1 MKFSWPAHW
10 RLSLLPG
17 LSITG
22 FIILIRLLG
31 WLQPLEWKALDLSL
45 RVRPAEAKDP
55 RITLVA
61 ITEEDIQT
69 ALDYPISDQALAEL
83 IDTIQ
88 SYNPRVVG
96 LDIFRDKP
104 VGEGYRTLVQTLQSF
119 DNIIGIY
126 RIDASSLVPPP
137 PALPEEQLGFADAIV
152 DRDGFLRRSLLGAT
166 DQQGTYRFS
175 LTIQLVTRYLA
186 DDGLILENGIRDPDT
201 MRFGATEIP
210 RFRSH
215 TGGYVR
221 SEQGGNRTLINFRA
235 GPDPF
240 EKVTYNALMS
250 GQVASDLLRDRIV
263 ILGYTAASVK
273 DFVSSSAI
281 AGVNPSLV
289 PGMDAQAHAVSQIVS
304 AVYDGRSFLRSFP
317 DGIEYLLIVASGIV
331 GMTLAQWRRQP
342 VVHFLVIAG
351 IGGTGVLISYGLLL
365 TSWWLPVVP
374 TVAVFLLNAAVL
386 YPFYQAQAQLRSQL
400 DDRQKLIDQT
410 YNTIHNGPL
419 QTLAQMISTW
429 PVGQPAPTSMRT
441 DLQNLNQELRD
452 LYDAIR
458 QESLLPTGQLVLTG
472 QQALDLQ
479 MPLDEL
485 LREAYHITL
494 ERHRDFFEPIIR
506 IVAFEPMDDTQ
517 LSVDQKRDLG
527 RFLEEALLNIQKYAK
542 GTTRLTIDCRQKDS
556 NNIIQIIDNGE
567 GIKPTQTKTSGGYGT
582 RQAQRLARSLNGTFN
597 RTEVSPK
604 GVCCELRWPIRQI
617 WLKRWL

>member
-1 MKFSWPAHW
+1 MKFWPAHW

-17 LSITG
+17 LSIIG

-45 RVRPAEAKDP
+45 RIRPAEKKDP
-55 RITLVA
+55 RIALVT
-61 ITEEDIQT
+61 ITEADIRT

-88 SYNPRVVG
+88 AYNPRVVG
-96 LDIFRDKP
+96 LDIFRDQP
-104 VGEGYRTLVQTLQSF
+104 VGEGYQTLVQTLQSS
-119 DNIIGIY
+119 DNIVGIY
-126 RIDASSLVPPP
+126 RIDPSNLVPPP
-137 PALPEEQLGFADAIV
+137 PALPAEQIGFADAIV
-152 DRDGFLRRSLLGAT
+152 DGDGFLRHSLLGVA
-166 DQQGTYRFS
+166 DQQGAYRFS
-175 LTIQLVTRYLA
+175 LTIQLVSRYLA
-186 DDGLILENGIRDPDT
+186 DDGLILDNGIRDPDT
-201 MRFGATEIP
+201 MRFGSTEIP
-210 RFRSH
+210 RFYAN

-221 SEQGGNRTLINFRA
+221 ADYGGNRTLINFRA
-235 GPDPF
+235 GPEPF
-240 EKVTYNALMS
+240 EKVTYSDLIS
-250 GQVASDLLRDRIV
+250 GQVAPELLRDRIV
-263 ILGYTAASVK
+263 IIGYTAASVK
-273 DFVSSSAI
+273 DFVSSGAI

-289 PGMDAQAHAVSQIVS
+289 PGMDAQAHAVSQIIS
-304 AVYDGRSFLRSFP
+304 AVYDGRPFLKSLP
-317 DGIEYLLIVASGIV
+317 DGVEYLLIVASGVI

-342 VVHFLVIAG
+342 VVHFLVIAA
-351 IGGTGVLISYGLLL
+351 IGGAAVLLSYGLLL

-400 DDRQKLIDQT
+400 GERQKLIDQT

-429 PVGQPAPTSMRT
+429 PPDQPAPASMRT
-441 DLQNLNQELRD
+441 DLQNLNRELRD

-542 GTTRLTIDCRQKDS
+542 GTTRLRIDCRQKDS
-556 NNIIQIIDNGE
+556 SNIIQIIDNGE
-567 GIKPTQTKTSGGYGT
+567 GIKPAKSLSPGGYGT
-582 RQAQRLARSLNGTFN
+582 RQAQRLARSLNGTFD

-604 GVCCELRWPIRQI
+604 GVCCELRWPIRQV